1 MRRYQRHL
9 IALCAALS
17 VLGGAATA
25 FADTYDNRIG
35 REAWA
40 AIAKVEY
47 QNGIPLGLLHAMSL
61 TETGMGQDGQLLPWP
76 YTVGI
81 NRSPEREYA
90 SLSGGR
96 NELKRLAG
104 LGFNKYDLTINGRRH
119 TEISRTMAELYLAG
133 SNDVARVKIQGV
145 NFAKRFNSK
154 DQAVAYAKKMIAG
167 GHDNLDLGL
176 MQINWKVHGKKFRS
190 VEDAF
195 DMNRNLNYAV
205 NYLREHRQTRDWW
218 GSVGRYHSATPTYAR
233 KYIRNVWNMY
243 QRVHRLNKYSNK
255 KTG

>member
-1 MRRYQRHL
+1 MRRLRHL
-9 IALCAALS
+9 TIILYTALALTAWA
-17 VLGGAATA
+17 VPA
-25 FADTYDNRIG
+25 FASSFDNRVG

-40 AIAKVEY
+40 AIAKVEH

-81 NRSPEREYA
+81 NRSPEREYG
-90 SLSGGR
+90 SLSAGR
-96 NELKRLAG
+96 AELKRLVA
-104 LGFNKYDLTINGRRH
+104 LGFSKFDLTVNGRRH
-119 TEISRTMAELYLAG
+119 TELSRTMAELYLAG

-154 DQAVAYAKKMIAG
+154 DQAVAFAKKMIAG
-167 GHDNLDLGL
+167 GHNNLDLGL
-176 MQINWKVHGKKFRS
+176 MQINWKVHGKNFRS

-195 DMNRNLNYAV
+195 DMSRNLNYAV

-243 QRVHRLNKYSNK
+243 QRVHRLNKYSAK